1 VPAQHTFARFTGEF
15 WAHENRRL
23 TAICSLGPDKTA
35 NRLPALT
42 GRGFSDRPV
51 HSKGRLCMNL
61 LDLGII
67 VLLGLITVRG
77 FFRGLF
83 QEVAVLVGVVGGVVV
98 AAHTYLR
105 LAGLL
110 QPWIT
115 DPQYARWVAFAVVF
129 LAVYWLTR
137 LAAHFIQR
145 LLYHLYLDFFDRLL
159 GGAFALAK
167 GALLI
172 GFGLMLLGVVMPRNS
187 HLLKGSVA
195 APQLISLAR
204 QSLGLLPPDFK
215 QRMQDYLKE
224 WRRPRDVRQAE
235 ASRPQADPALLAPA
249 AAWPNLGKR
258 PRA

>member
-1 VPAQHTFARFTGEF
+1 
-15 WAHENRRL
+15 
-23 TAICSLGPDKTA
+23 
-35 NRLPALT
+35 
-42 GRGFSDRPV
+42 
-51 HSKGRLCMNL
+51 MNV

-67 VLLGLITVRG
+67 VLLGLVTVRG
-77 FFRGLF
+77 YYRGLF

-115 DPQYARWVAFAVVF
+115 DPQHARWVAFAVVF
-129 LAVYWLTR
+129 VAVYWLTR

-159 GGAFALAK
+159 GGVFALAK

-172 GFGLMLLGVVMPRNS
+172 GFGLMLLGVAMPKNS

-195 APQLISLAR
+195 VPYLISLAR

-215 QRMQDYLKE
+215 QRLDDYLKD
-224 WRRPRDVRQAE
+224 WRRVREVRQAE
-235 ASRPQADPALLAPA
+235 ASRPQAEPASLAQA
-249 AAWPNLGKR
+249 APGLNLGKQ

>member
-1 VPAQHTFARFTGEF
+1 
-15 WAHENRRL
+15 
-23 TAICSLGPDKTA
+23 
-35 NRLPALT
+35 
-42 GRGFSDRPV
+42 
-51 HSKGRLCMNL
+51 MNV

-67 VLLGLITVRG
+67 VLLGLVTLRG
-77 FFRGLF
+77 YYRGLF
-83 QEVAVLVGVVGGVVV
+83 QELAVLVGVVGGVVV

-110 QPWIT
+110 HPWVT
-115 DPQYARWVAFAVVF
+115 DPQHARWIAFAVVF
-129 LAVYWLTR
+129 VAVYWLTR

-159 GGAFALAK
+159 GGVFALAK

-172 GFGLMLLGVVMPRNS
+172 GFVLMLLGVMLPRNS

-195 APQLISLAR
+195 APKLISLAR

-215 QRMQDYLKE
+215 QRLNDYLKE
-224 WRRPRDVRQAE
+224 WRHPRDMRQAE
-235 ASRPQADPALLAPA
+235 ASGLQADP
-249 AAWPNLGKR
+249 G